1 MKDSS
6 KRGPVVKIAPLLY
19 IETWKHVSF
28 FDKQYVNYKKV
39 NLSEFIK
46 FGGYMGIT
54 KKFFYDY
61 EDYEDGEK
69 NADTLLEEILQDEE
83 LPQIK
88 ELIIGCWG
96 ESWDTSAQT
105 IIDGLIS
112 NSEKFKNIEHL
123 FMGDMTFEECEV
135 SWIIQGDYSNLWA
148 ALPNLKA
155 LTIKGS
161 SELELGE
168 ITHNNLESLEIICGG
183 LPQTVISSIA
193 SSKLP
198 NLKKLNL
205 YLGVDSYGF
214 DADIDDIKQLL
225 KNESFESLEYLGLG
239 DSEIQDEVIEA
250 VMESEIVK
258 QLKTLDF
265 SNGTT
270 SNKGAQIILD
280 NKEKLTN
287 LEYLN
292 LEYHFIGEEY
302 MAELE
307 KLPFEVNLKEQ
318 QENDEEYGNYPML
331 TE

>member
-28 FDKQYVNYKKV
+28 FDKQQVNYKKV
-39 NLSEFIK
+39 NLGELIK
-46 FGGYMGIT
+46 FGGYMEIT

-161 SELELGE
+161 SALELGE

-225 KNESFESLEYLGLG
+225 KNKNFESLEYLGLG

-265 SNGTT
+265 SNGTA

-287 LEYLN
+287 LEHLN
-292 LEYHFIGEEY
+292 LEYHFIDEEY
-302 MAELE
+302 MAKLE